1 MQPSTL
7 PIFRPAVRRG
17 PIAIGVSILLALGL
31 LGALAV
37 MPSLAVNPIE
47 VEPLTVR
54 SPFTDDLDLKF
65 KLQVDGHATNVIN
78 FADPGLTQVVRFT
91 VQPGAMF
98 PWHSH
103 EGSVVV
109 NVTSGELVYVMA
121 ADCMERSYGPG
132 EAFFD
137 PGHGHVHTAFNP
149 GSTPTVLVA
158 TFYGLS
164 ATAPLSTVVPA
175 PADCVVTP

>member
-1 MQPSTL
+1 MRRPVG
-7 PIFRPAVRRG
+7 PAV
-17 PIAIGVSILLALGL
+17 LLAVGL
-31 LGALAV
+31 LVAVAV
-37 MPSLAVNPIE
+37 MPSLATNHIT
-47 VEPLTVR
+47 VEPLTGR
-54 SPFTDDLDLKF
+54 AAFTDNVDLKF
-65 KLQVDGHATNVIN
+65 KVKVDGGATDVIN
-78 FADPGLTQVVRFT
+78 FSDPSLTQVVKFT

-109 NVTSGELVYVMA
+109 NVTSGELVYVGSE
-121 ADCMERSYGPG
+121 DCVERHYGVN

-137 PGHGHVHTAFNP
+137 PGHGHVHTAYNP
-149 GSTPTVLVA
+149 GSVPTVLIA

-164 ATAPLSTVVPA
+164 ATGPLSTAATP

>member
-1 MQPSTL
+1 MQPSTHSL
-7 PIFRPAVRRG
+7 LRPAMRRT
-17 PIAIGVSILLALGL
+17 PIAIGVSITLALGL
-31 LGALAV
+31 LSALAV

-54 SPFTDDLDLKF
+54 SPFTDELDLQF
-65 KLQVDGHATNVIN
+65 KLKIDGHATSVIK
-78 FADPGLTQVVRFT
+78 FEDPGMTQVVRFT

-121 ADCMERSYGPG
+121 VDCMERSYGPG
-132 EAFFD
+132 EAFLD
-137 PGHGHVHTAFNP
+137 PGRGHVHTAFNP
-149 GSTPTVLVA
+149 GTTPTVLVA
-158 TFYGLS
+158 TFYGPS
-164 ATAPLSTVVPA
+164 ATAPLSTPA
-175 PADCVVTP
+175 TPPADCVVTP

>member
-1 MQPSTL
+1 MRRSRT
-7 PIFRPAVRRG
+7 PI
-17 PIAIGVSILLALGL
+17 IASVVLGLGL
-31 LGALAV
+31 LAAVAV
-37 MPSLAVNPIE
+37 MPSLAQNRIE
-47 VEPLTVR
+47 VQPLTGR
-54 SPFTDDLDLKF
+54 AAFPDDLDLKF
-65 KLQVDGHATNVIN
+65 KLQPDGHATDVVN
-78 FADPGLTQVVRFT
+78 FDDPSLTQTVVFT

-109 NVTSGELVYVMA
+109 NVTSGELVYVSAMGCVEHHYPA
-121 ADCMERSYGPG
+121 G

-149 GSTPTVLVA
+149 GSVPTVLVA

-164 ATAPLSTVVPA
+164 ATGPLSTPVTP

>member
-1 MQPSTL
+1 MRRT
-7 PIFRPAVRRG
+7 PISIAVSL
-17 PIAIGVSILLALGL
+17 ILALGL
-31 LGALAV
+31 LGTLAV
-37 MPSLAVNPIE
+37 MPSLAVDPIT

-54 SPFTDDLDLKF
+54 SPFTDELDLKF
-65 KLQVDGHATNVIN
+65 KLHLDGHATEVIN
-78 FADPGLTQVVRFT
+78 FEDPGRTQVVRFT

-121 ADCMERSYGPG
+121 SDCMERPYGPG

-137 PGHGHVHTAFNP
+137 PGHGHVHTAFNR

-164 ATAPLSTVVPA
+164 ASAPLSTPMA
-175 PADCVVTP
+175 PPADCVVTP